1 MVTYV
6 AMLDVPRHVVE
17 LLARLL
23 AAHRRR
29 IGPKRS
35 RALGPF
41 RQAVPVL
48 RWFRERGCVHC
59 AWPVTPGISQATGYR
74 YLHEG
79 IDVLADPAPD
89 LHEVLSRCQRE
100 GTTHVILDGTLT
112 ESNRLAG
119 VRDNGN
125 DLWFSQKHRPFG
137 GNIQFLA
144 APDGTPLWV
153 SDIEPGSTPDIT
165 AARIHALPALYKAAA
180 GVLPTLA
187 DKGYIG
193 AGIGI
198 PSPSAAQR
206 ASPNR
211 HFTSTPACS
220 TPCYGMCGLSASA
233 PLPSSN
239 SDGAPCTSRSA
250 PAGSATS
257 PEQPLSSM
265 AGDTAAPRP
274 VGEGPVGGV
283 TRGSRP

>member
-1 MVTYV
+1 MSATTRGFTLVTYV

-23 AAHRRR
+23 A
-29 IGPKRS
+29 
-35 RALGPF
+35 
-41 RQAVPVL
+41 
-48 RWFRERGCVHC
+48 
-59 AWPVTPGISQATGYR
+59 ISQATGYR

-100 GTTHVILDGTLT
+100 GTTHVILDGTLI

-137 GNIQFLA
+137 GNIQFSLA
-144 APDGTPLWV
+144 QA
-153 SDIEPGSTPDIT
+153 S
-165 AARIHALPALYKAAA
+165 AY
-180 GVLPTLA
+180 
-187 DKGYIG
+187 
-193 AGIGI
+193 

-211 HFTSTPACS
+211 HFTSTPVCS

-239 SDGAPCTSRSA
+239 SDGAPCSTSRSA